1 MQLETIPK
9 KEHAN
14 MISVYWQ
21 LMRSMESLA
30 QDTNNPLDKLTVEA
44 SYRLWNR
51 VTGDTKQPVWMNKAD
66 AKR

>member
-21 LMRSMESLA
+21 LMRSMESQA
-30 QDTNNPLDKLTVEA
+30 QESNCPLDKLTVEG

-51 VTGDTKQPVWMNKAD
+51 VTGDDKKPVWLDKSD
-66 AKR
+66 TKR